1 MTTTTTTMRRK
12 YSLHGRYVEL
22 VSSWD
27 AVLEWSDLCLLPY
40 LKIGSG
46 QQKIA
51 KIICH
56 YDVAEPL
63 TTDGEHKTVRI
74 HLQREAEAD
83 VVDDHH
89 LTLRTRAGVVYK
101 VADDVIEIFYPTKT
115 EDSLR
120 DPARVC
126 REIVYNSLPVGSW
139 YHLHASA
146 VARNGKAIVF
156 TGNGGAG
163 KTTLVCRLLA
173 NKHHNGIFDFVS
185 NDQVW
190 IDVSTRPMKIIG
202 SPFPIRLGYG
212 AMISTPELA
221 ASLHLYKDHF
231 QLINKNWKTKVHQYS
246 VKEFA
251 GFFGRNICTEAEVSA
266 IVQLKPG
273 QPQQLN
279 AVENELEK
287 LDAIREAARDNADT
301 YPNWMNIGKCPAERS
316 ADDIVLNPVPCAV
329 YELGFNPV
337 DGQVSK
343 AEQALLKTLQES
355 SIQWIAAGR

>member
-1 MTTTTTTMRRK
+1 MRRK

-40 LKIGSG
+40 FKIGNG
-46 QQKIA
+46 QQRIA

-56 YDVAEPL
+56 YEVAETLPAN
-63 TTDGEHKTVRI
+63 GERKSVRI
-74 HLQREAEAD
+74 HLQREADAD
-83 VVDDHH
+83 VVDAHH
-89 LTLRTRAGVVYK
+89 FTLRTQRGVVYK
-101 VADDVIEIFYPTKT
+101 VADDVVEIFYPDKT

-120 DPARVC
+120 DPARLC
-126 REIVYNSLPVGSW
+126 RELVYNSLPEGSW

-163 KTTLVCRLLA
+163 KTTLVCRLLG
-173 NKHHNGIFDFVS
+173 NKYHNGVFDYVS
-185 NDQVW
+185 NDEVW
-190 IDVSTRPMKIIG
+190 IDVSTQPMKIIG

-221 ASLHLYKDHF
+221 ARLHLYKDHF
-231 QLINKNWKTKVHQYS
+231 QLINRDWKTKVHQYS
-246 VKEFA
+246 VKEFT
-251 GFFGRNICTEAEVSA
+251 GFFGRKICTEAEVSA

-273 QPQQLN
+273 HSQQLN
-279 AVENELEK
+279 LIESEVRKLEV
-287 LDAIREAARDNADT
+287 IRQAARDSADS
-301 YPNWMNIGKCPAERS
+301 YPNWMNIGKSPSERTGE
-316 ADDIVLNPVPCAV
+316 DIVLSSVPCPV
-329 YELGFNPV
+329 YELGFSPV

-343 AEQALLKTLQES
+343 AEQVLLKTLEEFS
-355 SIQWIAAGR
+355 NQWVASRR

>member
-1 MTTTTTTMRRK
+1 MRRK

-40 LKIGSG
+40 LKIGNG
-46 QQKIA
+46 QQRIA

-56 YDVAEPL
+56 YDVAETLPAE
-63 TTDGEHKTVRI
+63 GERKTVRI

-89 LTLRTRAGVVYK
+89 LTLRTREGVVYK
-101 VADDVIEIFYPTKT
+101 VVDDIIEIFYPAKT

-120 DPARVC
+120 DPARLC
-126 REIVYNSLPVGSW
+126 REIAYNSLPEGSW

-163 KTTLVCRLLA
+163 KTTVLCRLLA
-173 NKHHNGIFDFVS
+173 NKYHNGIFDFVS

-190 IDVSTRPMKIIG
+190 IDVSARPMKIIG
-202 SPFPIRLGYG
+202 SPFSIRLGYG

-221 ASLHLYKDHF
+221 ARLHLYKDHF
-231 QLINKNWKTKVHQYS
+231 HLINKEWKTKVHEYS
-246 VKEFA
+246 VKEFT

-273 QPQQLN
+273 QAQQLN
-279 AVENELEK
+279 AIETEEK
-287 LDAIREAARDNADT
+287 LDVIRQAARDNADT
-301 YPNWMNIGKCPAERS
+301 YPNWMNIGKSPSERS
-316 ADDIVLNPVPCAV
+316 GDDIVLDSVACPV

-337 DGQVSK
+337 DGQVSN
-343 AEQALLKTLQES
+343 AEQVLLKTLEEFS
-355 SIQWIAAGR
+355 YQWMASGR